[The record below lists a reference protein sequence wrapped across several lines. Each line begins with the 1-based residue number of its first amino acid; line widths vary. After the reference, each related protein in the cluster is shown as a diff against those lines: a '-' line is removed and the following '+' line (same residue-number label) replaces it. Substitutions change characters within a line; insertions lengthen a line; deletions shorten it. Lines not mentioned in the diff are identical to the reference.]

1 MDETDKKEK
10 PESWDDKIY
19 EIRRS
24 ADEAFNKLIVYLSS
38 GALVLTIGFVQNVID
53 LPTAKFNELLIGSWI
68 LFTSSLLVILISY
81 LTTVKSMDLELDKQ
95 KGKSNKWDKWDEIT
109 IFLNIA
115 SILTLVLGII
125 LFIIFISINL

>member
-1 MDETDKKEK
+1 MDETDKKENT
-10 PESWDDKIY
+10 ESWDDKIY